1 MITQDWIAERI
12 KKTIDQ
18 HFQESRWV
26 SDKEYLKTSRLHFIG
41 GVMQTAL
48 HLLPTDK
55 YYEIA
60 RYCYEKH
67 GYDPGGQ
74 ANGQMTIDMWMREE

>member
-48 HLLPTDK
+48 HLLPRRK
-55 YYEIA
+55 RRSMA
-60 RYCYEKH
+60 SVKSLQR
-67 GYDPGGQ
+67 
-74 ANGQMTIDMWMREE
+74 